1 MRKHTRTRTLRRLV
15 TLGLLAGLLA
25 PTTRAGAV
33 EGTPETPEGDIR
45 ARIEALPG
53 MRLTGEK
60 PAAPGYRYFELSYR
74 QPVDHRNPE
83 RGTFEQ
89 RLTLLHKSVRQPMVL
104 YTTGYAL
111 GADPAFRSEPTKLVD
126 GNQISTEQRYFGTS
140 RPRSG
145 AVDYTTLDIRQ
156 AASDHHRLIR
166 ALKALY
172 GGPWISTGGSKGG
185 MTAVYHRRF
194 YPRDVNGTVAYSA
207 PNNTDDR
214 DDTAYDAL
222 VERLGTPTCR
232 AALKAAQREAL
243 ARRTE
248 LADRYTE
255 WAAKEHRTFTTVGG
269 ADRALELAVLRAV
282 PMFWQYGDAGKCADV
297 PAPTASTDELYT
309 WLDATSG
316 LKNYTDQVLGTL
328 TPYFHQLGTQLG
340 YPQYRAPHLDGLL
353 RHPGVQ
359 DVRTYVPRDIP
370 LRFQPHAMA
379 DIDRWVRR
387 HGSELLFV
395 YGDNDPATAERFRLG
410 RGSRD
415 AYVEVASANHRARL
429 TDLAPDAR
437 ARAEAALGRW
447 AGR

>member
-1 MRKHTRTRTLRRLV
+1 MRKHTRTRTLGRLV

-25 PTTRAGAV
+25 PTARAGAL
-33 EGTPETPEGDIR
+33 EGTPETPDGDIR
-45 ARIEALPG
+45 ARVEAVPG

-74 QPVDHRNPE
+74 QPVDHRHPE

-140 RPRSG
+140 RPQSQ
-145 AVDYTTLDIRQ
+145 AVDYTTLDIWQ

-222 VERLGTPTCR
+222 VERLGTESCR

-243 ARRTE
+243 VRRTE
-248 LADRYTE
+248 LAGRYTE
-255 WAAKEHRTFTTVGG
+255 WAAKEQRTFTTVGS

-282 PMFWQYGDAGKCADV
+282 PMFWQYGDAAKCADV

-309 WLDATSG
+309 WLDATTG

-379 DIDRWVRR
+379 DIDRWVRH